1 MYEKLFLSPFTK
13 IITLYEN
20 KVKRK
25 GVEVTSVYDI
35 IQWMTGY
42 DQKDI
47 VSTEK
52 NVKAFF
58 EDASHMNPLK
68 HSVYGVICGIRVE
81 NLEPSLI
88 KDIRIL
94 DKLIDD
100 LSKGKTIHQILRK
113 YGIDDGL

>member
-1 MYEKLFLSPFTK
+1 MYEKLFLTPF
-13 IITLYEN
+13 INILTLYEN

-25 GVEVTSVYDI
+25 GFEVNSVYDI

-42 DQKDI
+42 NQQDI

-52 NVKAFF
+52 TVKAFF
-58 EDASHMNPLK
+58 EEAPHMNPLK

-81 NLEPSLI
+81 DLESSLI

-100 LSKGKTIHQILRK
+100 LSKGKTIHQIFRK
-113 YGIDDGL
+113 YGIDDGV